1 MGAAGAGAADLA
13 ALDRFLAAGR
23 VDHDAWRDGT
33 GYPLETL
40 RELSPAARELI
51 PTRMAV
57 NGWREVEV
65 LAALD
70 TPAARSALR
79 SAFDAAGPADTEI
92 GLALLRCLPGLLT
105 EDERTL
111 VVCRAVAQA
120 RGGDGLDA
128 ALQAAQAWHPA
139 PVMQALWQALQ
150 EPDAVV
156 VVNVAALLHFL
167 HGLADEPFDMGQRS
181 EFLRFADDDPAER
194 AAARSRL
201 KARLDGGQAD
211 R

>member
-1 MGAAGAGAADLA
+1 MGAAGADAADLA
-13 ALDRFLAAGR
+13 ALERFLATGR

-33 GYPLETL
+33 GYALDSL
-40 RELSPAARELI
+40 RDLNAATRELI
-51 PTRMAV
+51 PGRLAV
-57 NGWREVEV
+57 RGWREVEV

-79 SAFDAAGPADTEI
+79 SAFDAAGKDSTEI

-105 EDERTL
+105 DDERTG

-120 RGGDGLDA
+120 RGGDGLDP

-139 PVMQALWQALQ
+139 PVMQALWQTLQ
-150 EPDAVV
+150 QPDAVV
-156 VVNVAALLHFL
+156 VVNVAALLYFL
-167 HGLADEPFDMGQRS
+167 HGLADEPFDMDQRS

-194 AAARSRL
+194 AAARERL
-201 KARLDGGQAD
+201 RARSGGGQTN